1 MEKLGGPQIS
11 LQDTTAVVC
20 EKCGGQVFENGVILR
35 EVSAILTG
43 TGQPGIIPI
52 PVFICSEC
60 GHWDIH
66 ARTQEV
72 PYCWWCGAHMEG
84 ADDE

>member
-11 LQDTTAVVC
+11 LQDTTPVVC

-60 GHWDIH
+60 GHVN
-66 ARTQEV
+66 TQFIPQELRE
-72 PYCWWCGAHMEG
+72 PK
-84 ADDE
+84 ADGKLS